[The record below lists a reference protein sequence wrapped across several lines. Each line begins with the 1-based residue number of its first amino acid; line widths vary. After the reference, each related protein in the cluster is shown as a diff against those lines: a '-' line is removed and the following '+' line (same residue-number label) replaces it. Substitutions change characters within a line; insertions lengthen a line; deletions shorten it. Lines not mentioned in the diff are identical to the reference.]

1 MNFKSLIEI
10 QEEAENYITGGMSSS
25 FRANFYTGLP
35 MYASKAMGPRFT
47 DCTGKEFID
56 FFMCHGSVILG
67 HDRYEVKSA
76 LHEVIEKGYYAG
88 FDDWPTVNLAQKIC
102 ETIPA
107 AEQIR
112 FVNSGTEGTLLALRL
127 ARGHTGRD
135 LIIRIDGHYHGCQDY
150 LFANNLV
157 SKIDLSNDGS
167 KRSKTIGRTS
177 GVPGSMDSLVVTI
190 PWNNFDILEKVLR
203 EEEGKVAG
211 IIMNV
216 IDYNNGVFLTT
227 SE

>member
-1 MNFKSLIEI
+1 MNFKSLSKI
-10 QEEAENYITGGMSSS
+10 QEEAGNFITGGMSSS

-35 MYASKAMGPRFT
+35 MYATKAHGPKFT

-67 HDRYEVKSA
+67 HDRHEVKSA

-102 ETIPA
+102 DSIPA
-107 AEQIR
+107 ADQIR

-135 LIIRIDGHYHGCQDY
+135 LIVRIDGHYHGCQDY

-177 GVPGSMDSLVVTI
+177 GVPEAMDSGTPEVLPTVLDRREPSLLTSI
-190 PWNNFDILEKVLR
+190 FDARLLENK
-203 EEEGKVAG
+203 
-211 IIMNV
+211 
-216 IDYNNGVFLTT
+216 
-227 SE
+227 